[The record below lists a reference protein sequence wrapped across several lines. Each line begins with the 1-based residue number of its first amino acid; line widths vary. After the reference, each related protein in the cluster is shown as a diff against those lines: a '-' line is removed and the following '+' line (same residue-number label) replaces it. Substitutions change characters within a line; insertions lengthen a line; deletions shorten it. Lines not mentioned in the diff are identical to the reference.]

1 MARCPNCDR
10 KIAWDVSKC
19 PGCSAEFTGDAVWHP
34 MPESPEEAKQLKTHF
49 PDTNWAEPD
58 GGIGRIALGIL
69 ALGIAFGISAWL
81 SPGGRILGLF
91 LDVSML
97 QSFGPVKVRFLGVFA
112 NYWVPAIIMYLVL
125 RAARLDT
132 WIKPRGGA
140 MVLIGVADALLVC
153 YVAARVLAS
162 GIQGGGPSFVIA
174 SFAPLVVYPSW
185 LLLGGGFLW
194 LAVTSARGWRS
205 RTAWRSVTVT
215 EAVVLLV
222 FLAAPAH
229 FGWQLVFA
237 EDGPI
242 RMARAAKSLFEIRC
256 KSTGEKLLGPVIEE
270 VQGVYFEPDGG
281 SHYDRIQG
289 QGGVYSS
296 SGSSILGEP
305 MVNSGWLLFF
315 ERKNYRSS
323 APGETP
329 ALYTRHYL
337 KDGKGQPVNDLES
350 RYGVLARNLE
360 TEAEKKFG
368 VHGVE
373 IRIVDLKTDETI
385 ATTSYF
391 ISTRHRRFCG
401 DAPDG
406 NFSASSF
413 VTRSLGLKRQFPSA
427 FPARPETK

>member
-1 MARCPNCDR
+1 M
-10 KIAWDVSKC
+10 
-19 PGCSAEFTGDAVWHP
+19 
-34 MPESPEEAKQLKTHF
+34 
-49 PDTNWAEPD
+49 
-58 GGIGRIALGIL
+58 
-69 ALGIAFGISAWL
+69 
-81 SPGGRILGLF
+81 
-91 LDVSML
+91 
-97 QSFGPVKVRFLGVFA
+97 
-112 NYWVPAIIMYLVL
+112 
-125 RAARLDT
+125 
-132 WIKPRGGA
+132 
-140 MVLIGVADALLVC
+140 
-153 YVAARVLAS
+153 
-162 GIQGGGPSFVIA
+162 
-174 SFAPLVVYPSW
+174 
-185 LLLGGGFLW
+185 
-194 LAVTSARGWRS
+194 
-205 RTAWRSVTVT
+205 
-215 EAVVLLV
+215 
-222 FLAAPAH
+222 
-229 FGWQLVFA
+229 FA

-413 VTRSLGLKRQFPSA
+413 VTRFSLVSAVLITGITLAPKSCCTQRICPPTLKRSVNCLAYPTPMAMA
-427 FPARPETK
+427 FNLNLPVSSYPWSVALTRVP